1 MWQAWIKFCPVTDM
15 VLEETPD
22 KVLHD
27 QALGATR
34 SSGNLIRKVLLQQGL
49 ILQPQDSKSPKQ
61 GEECQDF

>member
-1 MWQAWIKFCPVTDM
+1 M

-22 KVLHD
+22 KVLHG

-61 GEECQDF
+61 GEERQDF